1 MKERFCPKC
10 KLKLSSGSAY
20 FCSFCGE
27 KLPTD
32 LTKPANEYII
42 THEYKSSSAKVS
54 FLRYFSNSLKQ
65 TLYII
70 NFKLLVAILILS
82 TAFFTISYLFLQKSG
97 LLPVRNTNED
107 GPSSEQTIDNTFRLQ
122 QQAILLDIDIPFAS
136 GSFSGDDAKQYI
148 PYISEAIVEGA
159 DLEGFSQTLFAF
171 DDQYKPVYRILKD
184 SVRQNFV
191 LFLVPKE
198 ENVEYG
204 LIMFLKPDSKLTQGD
219 FSDIEQLNIRVA
231 NQVVLFSSSSG
242 LLEEAVDTKDGIAR
256 NIGSDSKFNDMY
268 RLAPRLGRVNIYM
281 LGDKVLS
288 LLEKQENIS
297 PEFSKLIR
305 AVSKSGLNQISIL

>member
-82 TAFFTISYLFLQKSG
+82 F
-97 LLPVRNTNED
+97 
-107 GPSSEQTIDNTFRLQ
+107 
-122 QQAILLDIDIPFAS
+122 
-136 GSFSGDDAKQYI
+136 
-148 PYISEAIVEGA
+148 
-159 DLEGFSQTLFAF
+159 
-171 DDQYKPVYRILKD
+171 
-184 SVRQNFV
+184 
-191 LFLVPKE
+191 
-198 ENVEYG
+198 
-204 LIMFLKPDSKLTQGD
+204 
-219 FSDIEQLNIRVA
+219 
-231 NQVVLFSSSSG
+231 FSSRRRHTILVSDWSSD
-242 LLEEAVDTKDGIAR
+242 VCS
-256 NIGSDSKFNDMY
+256 SD
-268 RLAPRLGRVNIYM
+268 
-281 LGDKVLS
+281 
-288 LLEKQENIS
+288 
-297 PEFSKLIR
+297 
-305 AVSKSGLNQISIL
+305 